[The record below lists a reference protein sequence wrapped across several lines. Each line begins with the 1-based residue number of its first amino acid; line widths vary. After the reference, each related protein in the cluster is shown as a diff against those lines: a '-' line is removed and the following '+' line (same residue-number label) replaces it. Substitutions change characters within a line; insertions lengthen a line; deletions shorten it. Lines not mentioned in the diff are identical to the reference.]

1 MNALILNFKNKT
13 ELLDSVVK
21 AELAYDRQITKVADA
36 VAADKGVRILSLA
49 GPTCSGKTT
58 TAARLTCEL
67 TARGRHT
74 VALSIDD
81 FYYDRET
88 LHSMS
93 DEPDY
98 ESFAAIDS
106 DYLSEC
112 VSRLLDAKSAMIPR
126 YDFATG
132 CRAGYTEYVP
142 GEDNIYIFEGI
153 QALYPQVM
161 KLFGTSAKSIF
172 ISVTDDAVI
181 NGVYFDKTELR
192 LVRRLLR
199 DYHNRASSADFTL
212 TLWKNVR
219 LNEENNIL
227 PYADGCDFAIS
238 SYLDYETP
246 VIARALMG
254 ILSEVPEE
262 SVNYSLASHLQ
273 AKLSLLLPVSSD
285 TDIVPEGSILRE
297 FTEKVK

>member
-1 MNALILNFKNKT
+1 MNALILDFKT
-13 ELLDSVVK
+13 RSDLLASVEQ
-21 AELAYDRQITKVADA
+21 AELAYDRQITAVAEA
-36 VAADKGVRILSLA
+36 VAADKNVRILSLA

-58 TAARLTCEL
+58 TASRLTAEL

-81 FYYDRET
+81 FYHDREK
-88 LHSMS
+88 LHSMG

-106 DYLSEC
+106 AYLAEC
-112 VSRLLDAKSAMIPR
+112 VSRLLDGKSAMIPR

-132 CRAGYTEYVP
+132 CRAGYTECVP

-161 KLFGTSAKSIF
+161 KLFGESAKSIF

-199 DYHNRASSADFTL
+199 DYYNRASSADFTL
-212 TLWKNVR
+212 ALWKNVR

-238 SYLDYETP
+238 AYLVYETP
-246 VIARALMG
+246 VIARALMD
-254 ILSEVPEE
+254 ILSEVPED
-262 SVNYSLASHLQ
+262 SINYSFASHLQ
-273 AKLSLLLPVSSD
+273 SKLSLLLPVSAD
-285 TDIVPEGSILRE
+285 TECVPEGSILRE
-297 FTEKVK
+297 FTEKE